1 VAKNVKLVQILFSNR
16 KEKVVKM
23 LVLIRGRPLLKGIVE
38 QKETVAGADISAR
51 FNRLSLLNLLYIV
64 GLAALFSKK
73 GPTLAGK

>member
-1 VAKNVKLVQILFSNR
+1 
-16 KEKVVKM
+16 M
-23 LVLIRGRPLLKGIVE
+23 LKGIVE

>member
-1 VAKNVKLVQILFSNR
+1 
-16 KEKVVKM
+16 M

-64 GLAALFSKK
+64 GLAAL
-73 GPTLAGK
+73 